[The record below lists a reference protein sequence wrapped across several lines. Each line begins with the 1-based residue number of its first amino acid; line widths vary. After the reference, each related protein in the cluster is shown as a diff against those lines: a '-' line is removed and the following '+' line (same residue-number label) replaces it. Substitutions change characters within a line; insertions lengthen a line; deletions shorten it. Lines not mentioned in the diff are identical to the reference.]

1 MLLNDT
7 LLSPYELL
15 VPFLFCA
22 QESHSQAG
30 SADMC
35 KFTWGPA
42 HIASATSGELQSE
55 LQHNVSDPYRTCIL
69 VYFVWVPI
77 CLLVHCVVFNSST
90 RSLLWIKSHQRHV
103 CITCVRALLQGTGG
117 PRSPEV
123 PCINVYPNSIPFKAT
138 VCINQPS
145 ALF

>member
-1 MLLNDT
+1 MT
-7 LLSPYELL
+7 
-15 VPFLFCA
+15 LFCHLMSSWSLFYFVPRNLTA
-22 QESHSQAG
+22 KLARLICASSHG
-30 SADMC
+30 DLLIY
-35 KFTWGPA
+35 
-42 HIASATSGELQSE
+42 IASATSGELQSE